1 MGLSYRQI
9 KWLILVIPTITIGL
23 WEYVRHEFLLPYIS
37 MELGNWLA
45 PVIVFAVTVTFLVK
59 LFSIME
65 AVQEELNRERAHKAA
80 LEERERIAQEL
91 HDGIAQSLFL
101 LSVKVDQMK
110 LAGEAQDNL
119 GLLGLQKTVHQV
131 NQYVRQAIANLRF
144 PSKLPSLPWFE
155 TIQNML
161 HDFKA
166 ETGLTVEMDWTL
178 GEDKLTSKE
187 KVELSA
193 FVREALLNVRKH
205 AAASRV
211 QVKCKAEGEGWFCR
225 IQDDGIGFDGDP
237 FRHKDRFGLRIVKER
252 SEEMNWQLHLGRQDK
267 YTVIMLRKEGKVKPR
282 EPAVSDIDRG

>member
-1 MGLSYRQI
+1 MSYRQI
-9 KWLILVIPTITIGL
+9 KWLILIIPTITIGL

-80 LEERERIAQEL
+80 LEERERIAREL

-110 LAGEAQDNL
+110 QAGEPRGNPGILD
-119 GLLGLQKTVHQV
+119 LQKTVYQV
-131 NQYVRQAIANLRF
+131 NQYVRQAISNLRY
-144 PSKLPSLPWFE
+144 PARLPSVPWFE

-161 HDFKA
+161 NDFRA
-166 ETGLTVEMDWTL
+166 ESGLTVEVDWTL
-178 GEDKLTSKE
+178 EEEKLTSRE

-205 AAASRV
+205 AAASHIQITCR
-211 QVKCKAEGEGWFCR
+211 ADGDGWFCK
-225 IQDDGIGFDGDP
+225 IADDGVGIDGNP
-237 FRHKDRFGLRIVKER
+237 FRHGDRFGLRIVKER
-252 SEEMNWQLHLGRQDK
+252 AVEMNWQLHLGRRDNR
-267 YTVIMLRKEGKVKPR
+267 TEIMLRKEGRAEPH